1 MEQAGGVSQGM
12 TQIQKDA
19 EEAEVKKLMKERSTA
34 IIGQSLAQL
43 TKVCMPKCVTMS
55 TSKIDAQET
64 ACLKRC
70 VRALHKSH
78 LTVFNHMIDFES
90 RMQREEEELAEKMAK
105 EAAEEERAR
114 IANEKEVQREEM
126 GMVRM

>member
-1 MEQAGGVSQGM
+1 M
-12 TQIQKDA
+12 
-19 EEAEVKKLMKERSTA
+19 
-34 IIGQSLAQL
+34 
-43 TKVCMPKCVTMS
+43 
-55 TSKIDAQET
+55 
-64 ACLKRC
+64 KRC

-78 LTVFNHMIDFES
+78 LTVFNNMIDFES

-114 IANEKEVQREEM
+114 IQAEKEVQREEM

>member
-1 MEQAGGVSQGM
+1 
-12 TQIQKDA
+12 
-19 EEAEVKKLMKERSTA
+19 MKEKSTA

-43 TKVCMPKCVTMS
+43 TKVCMPKCIS
-55 TSKIDAQET
+55 LNTSHIDSKET

-78 LTVFNHMIDFES
+78 VTVFNHMIDFEN
-90 RMQREEEELAEKMAK
+90 RIKREEEELAESMAK
-105 EAAEEERAR
+105 EAAEEERVR
-114 IANEKEVQREEM
+114 IEAEKEAQREEM